1 MKGLLIDITLALTA
15 SAAVVIIVVSVIHV
29 LV

>member
-1 MKGLLIDITLALTA
+1 MKSLLVDITLALTA
-15 SAAVVIIVVSVIHV
+15 SAAVVVIIVSVVQV